1 MMQVSHNELVV
12 LSAKAFDGLHRHC
25 GESDMIANMVAD
37 LEMAGLNGVQH
48 FVNALA
54 FMKNENDGPVQVDA
68 FTGSQLTANLHGCSI
83 LCHLPTLLDYTI
95 EKLVD
100 KPTITL
106 HIEQCHNRWLAFGE
120 LVKLAGKGLSVKA
133 QWYNGSDPKH
143 VVYVLNAGYILPD
156 IYLSTADPTMNKH
169 SLTIEISKTPIPQ
182 PTVTEHH
189 QHISSASLAAAKQ
202 HAWQHGVTVKK
213 SDWLKIKQTAG
224 GILVESSDASRL
236 GAGESHLPCA

>member
-12 LSAKAFDGLHRHC
+12 LSAKAFDGLRRHC

-83 LCHLPTLLDYTI
+83 LCHLPTLLDYTV

-100 KPTITL
+100 QPTITL

-133 QWYNGSDPKH
+133 QWYNGNDPKH
-143 VVYVLNAGYILPD
+143 VVYVLNAGCILPD
-156 IYLSTADPTMNKH
+156 IYLSKADPTMNKH

-182 PTVTEHH
+182 PRLTAHH
-189 QHISSASLAAAKQ
+189 QHISSATLAAAKR
-202 HAWQHGVTVKK
+202 HAWQHGVTVNK
-213 SDWLKIKQTAG
+213 SDWLKIKQTAE

-236 GAGESHLPCA
+236 GAGESQPCG

>member
-83 LCHLPTLLDYTI
+83 LCHLPILLDYTI

-100 KPTITL
+100 QPTITL
-106 HIEQCHNRWLAFGE
+106 HIERCHNRWLAFGE

-143 VVYVLNAGYILPD
+143 VVYVLNAGCILPD
-156 IYLSTADPTMNKH
+156 IYLSKADPTMNKH

-182 PTVTEHH
+182 PRLTAHH
-189 QHISSASLAAAKQ
+189 QHISSATLAAAKR
-202 HAWQHGVTVKK
+202 HAWQHGVTVNK
-213 SDWLKIKQTAG
+213 SDWLKIKQTAE

-236 GAGESHLPCA
+236 GAGESQPCE